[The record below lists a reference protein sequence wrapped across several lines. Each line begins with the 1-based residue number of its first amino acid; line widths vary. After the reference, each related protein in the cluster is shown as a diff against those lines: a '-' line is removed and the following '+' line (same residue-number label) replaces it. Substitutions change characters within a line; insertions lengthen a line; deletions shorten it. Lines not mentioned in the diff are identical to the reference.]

1 MPQEKLVPVDGCFV
15 LSHERP
21 RVLGCVEDRRN
32 ENTLTPEVLVN
43 WGGNDERWE
52 PVSKIYSGFQ
62 KGWTVQDVPLSV
74 RRKTRGVGK
83 VAASREIGG
92 RHQVLVQFEDDGK
105 SIWFPYENLRRI
117 MSVEMVFSRSETSHA
132 DSAER
137 FRLRLLAHAL
147 ENWNQLT
154 GSLDRLDVDPLPHQ
168 IHLVHTI
175 LSSGNYNWLIADD
188 VGLGKTI
195 EVGLLLAAMK
205 RKGNA
210 RRVLIVCPA
219 GLVRQWQDEMKYKF
233 EQTYLIYGLDFN
245 ISDPE
250 QWKIFDH
257 VIVSMDKAKHPN
269 HIELF
274 RQSGGWDIV
283 AFDESH
289 KLTRYASGKKAD
301 RYHLA
306 EALRPLSDSFL
317 LLSGTPHQGYQDRFV
332 ALLELVRPDLSR
344 QVRGLE
350 ANPEIVSELILRNR
364 KSEVTDADG
373 NLIFKG
379 QRVHRVPVPTSG
391 ATQEFQALL
400 RKYLKEGYKIGESGG
415 GQNRAIGFVM
425 TTYRKLASSSIAAIE
440 RALHL
445 RLQRLKDGA
454 TDQEQNYHL
463 EEELDLTDI
472 YEGGDDQDD
481 LDQTAFRTPTG
492 EFFSHECELLEE
504 LLTSGKRVRENDE
517 KLRIFIDEVVSPLIK
532 ENKKLLI
539 FTEYRGT
546 QSYLQESLLNQF
558 GGKEAVVL
566 INGSMSLD
574 EKMASIDDFN
584 GDCRFLISTEAGGEG
599 LNLQDSCHV
608 MVNYDLP
615 WNPARLAQRIGRL
628 YRYGQKQVVIVIN
641 LHCQDSFDNA
651 AISLMLTRVEQIA
664 QDMSPVG
671 DEYNDALY
679 AEILGELLE
688 NLDLA
693 SILQSTTNMEIRRST
708 QQIEDALAKAQHTK
722 ALHDEIFSYVSGY
735 DKGTIEGTI
744 GFTLQHVHE
753 FIVGML
759 PIQEIE
765 ISHKTHDGE
774 VLDIRLPDHL
784 VGKFPEFGNRSVAKV
799 TASRSLAQKNKQIVL
814 LDFETSFFEY
824 LIEEAK
830 SHDFGGKYACVRQAG
845 GADGVLS
852 AFKLRWQND
861 QGASVAEDFTVLFSD
876 DDNNITKNPDFFSN
890 WIMQAARSSNAVS
903 QSPEYRRQVF
913 QTLSQQ
919 AEAILG
925 QESTRFKH
933 PNGIV
938 ELAAGD
944 FID

>member
-1 MPQEKLVPVDGCFV
+1 
-15 LSHERP
+15 
-21 RVLGCVEDRRN
+21 
-32 ENTLTPEVLVN
+32 
-43 WGGNDERWE
+43 
-52 PVSKIYSGFQ
+52 
-62 KGWTVQDVPLSV
+62 
-74 RRKTRGVGK
+74 
-83 VAASREIGG
+83 
-92 RHQVLVQFEDDGK
+92 
-105 SIWFPYENLRRI
+105 
-117 MSVEMVFSRSETSHA
+117 
-132 DSAER
+132 
-137 FRLRLLAHAL
+137 
-147 ENWNQLT
+147 
-154 GSLDRLDVDPLPHQ
+154 
-168 IHLVHTI
+168 
-175 LSSGNYNWLIADD
+175 
-188 VGLGKTI
+188 
-195 EVGLLLAAMK
+195 
-205 RKGNA
+205 
-210 RRVLIVCPA
+210 
-219 GLVRQWQDEMKYKF
+219 
-233 EQTYLIYGLDFN
+233 
-245 ISDPE
+245 
-250 QWKIFDH
+250 
-257 VIVSMDKAKHPN
+257 
-269 HIELF
+269 
-274 RQSGGWDIV
+274 
-283 AFDESH
+283 
-289 KLTRYASGKKAD
+289 
-301 RYHLA
+301 
-306 EALRPLSDSFL
+306 
-317 LLSGTPHQGYQDRFV
+317 
-332 ALLELVRPDLSR
+332 
-344 QVRGLE
+344 
-350 ANPEIVSELILRNR
+350 
-364 KSEVTDADG
+364 
-373 NLIFKG
+373 
-379 QRVHRVPVPTSG
+379 
-391 ATQEFQALL
+391 
-400 RKYLKEGYKIGESGG
+400 
-415 GQNRAIGFVM
+415 
-425 TTYRKLASSSIAAIE
+425 
-440 RALHL
+440 
-445 RLQRLKDGA
+445 
-454 TDQEQNYHL
+454 
-463 EEELDLTDI
+463 
-472 YEGGDDQDD
+472 
-481 LDQTAFRTPTG
+481 
-492 EFFSHECELLEE
+492 
-504 LLTSGKRVRENDE
+504 
-517 KLRIFIDEVVSPLIK
+517 
-532 ENKKLLI
+532 
-539 FTEYRGT
+539 
-546 QSYLQESLLNQF
+546 
-558 GGKEAVVL
+558 
-566 INGSMSLD
+566 
-574 EKMASIDDFN
+574 MASIDDFN

-759 PIQEIE
+759 PIQQIE

-830 SHDFGGKYACVRQAG
+830 SHDFGGKYACVRQGG

-903 QSPEYRRQVF
+903 QSPESRRQVF

-944 FID
+944 FTD